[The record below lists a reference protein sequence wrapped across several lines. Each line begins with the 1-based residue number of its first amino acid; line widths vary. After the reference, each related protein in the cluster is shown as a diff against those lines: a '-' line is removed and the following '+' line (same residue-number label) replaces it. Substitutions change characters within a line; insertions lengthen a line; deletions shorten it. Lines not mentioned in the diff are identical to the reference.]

1 MNLDDLKK
9 PFAPEKISWRIGATN
24 KEKTKGLAL
33 AYIDARD
40 VMERLD
46 EVCGMDGW
54 QTRHHDVGGGKLACE
69 IGILTTPDDDS
80 VVAHEWIWKSDG
92 AGSTDVEADK
102 GAFSDSL
109 KRAAVQWG
117 VGRYLYSLK
126 SPWVALMP
134 KGRSYVISDSEY
146 PKLNALLGEEEVKK
160 PWTGPLKVTELKK
173 QMRDFSADLQAVEDY
188 DALVLLLNSTMEI
201 QEQCRLDINDWWVA
215 AESVIKRRQE
225 ELAATSDEQ
234 NILGAG

>member
-9 PFAPEKISWRIGATN
+9 PFEAEKISWRIGATN

-46 EVCGMDGW
+46 EVCGPEGW

-69 IGILTTPDDDS
+69 VGINLSLPD
-80 VVAHEWIWKSDG
+80 EEGRWIWKSDG

-134 KGRSYVISDSEY
+134 KGRSFVISDSEY
-146 PKLNALLGEEEVKK
+146 SKLNALLGQQPDPER
-160 PWTGPLKVTELKK
+160 PWVGPLKVTKLKEH
-173 QMRDFSADLQAVEDY
+173 MRAFSADLKAVEDY
-188 DALVLLLNSTMEI
+188 DALVALLNSTMQL
-201 QEQCRLDINDWWVA
+201 QEQCRVDLNAWWLGAEIAINT
-215 AESVIKRRQE
+215 RQE
-225 ELAATSDEQ
+225 ELAGTADE
-234 NILGAG
+234 NRITGAG